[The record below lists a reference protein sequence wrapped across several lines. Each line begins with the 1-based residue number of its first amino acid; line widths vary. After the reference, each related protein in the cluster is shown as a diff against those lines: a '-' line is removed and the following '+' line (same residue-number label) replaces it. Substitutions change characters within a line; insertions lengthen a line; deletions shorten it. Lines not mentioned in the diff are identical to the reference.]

1 MQSQLPIALGY
12 LRFLCRDQME
22 MVQQYTQ
29 FEKIGSTLQGVAEE
43 EEEEEVPREDFTVC
57 AIALH
62 AKTQLLYR
70 S

>member
-1 MQSQLPIALGY
+1 
-12 LRFLCRDQME
+12 ME

-62 AKTQLLYR
+62 AKTQLLCR

>member
-43 EEEEEVPREDFTVC
+43 EEEEEVPREDSTVC

>member
-1 MQSQLPIALGY
+1 
-12 LRFLCRDQME
+12 ME

>member
-1 MQSQLPIALGY
+1 MQSQLPIALGH

-43 EEEEEVPREDFTVC
+43 EEEEEVPREVFTVC

-62 AKTQLLYR
+62 AKTQLLCR